1 MTEPSHDP
9 DESYVHLSDEDG
21 HVEEQIGITEML
33 LLEDDGPKVSRG
45 VLDLLVLTC
54 GGAG

>member
-1 MTEPSHDP
+1 MTELSRDP
-9 DESYVHLSDEDG
+9 DESNAHLSNEDG
-21 HVEEQIGITEML
+21 QFGEQIGITEML
-33 LLEDDGPKVSRG
+33 LLEDNGTKVSRR

>member
-1 MTEPSHDP
+1 MTEPIHDP

-21 HVEEQIGITEML
+21 HVGEEIGITEML
-33 LLEDDGPKVSRG
+33 LLEDNGPKISRR
-45 VLDLLVLTC
+45 VLDLVVLTC